1 MVTFGNRTTRRQVGK
16 STNVDEGIEQGPLT
30 FFGDVSGAESSRPLE
45 KLPTRRRTKPLV
57 MIGAAVAIVV
67 VVSFVVI
74 GGSGPGAK
82 DAAAQVMLGARTT
95 LAKDTV
101 KFAIHGSISDNT
113 QSIPITG
120 SGVANLSSNTE
131 SVSLAFDA
139 NYTAIQE
146 TVVAD
151 GPSTYERILENGH
164 NLIGR
169 VLPGKAWLEGPEN
182 KASAG
187 GLGLSSSD
195 ILGQLQVYAQRGN
208 SVIPLGPSTI
218 NGQAVAGYQVTL
230 SPKTINAAVKR
241 LEAQGGASAAAV
253 KTFLQNDGS
262 INDPVIKLW
271 MGTNHLLVSEEAD
284 VSVSAGGTSENTELT
299 MDFSDYG
306 LPVSISAPPP
316 SAVTSLK
323 VFEAATNHRTF

>member
-1 MVTFGNRTTRRQVGK
+1 
-16 STNVDEGIEQGPLT
+16 VDDGIEQEPLT
-30 FFGDVSGAESSRPLE
+30 FVGDVAGAEPSPPLAP
-45 KLPTRRRTKPLV
+45 KRGRTKPLV
-57 MIGAAVAIVV
+57 MIGAAVAIIV

-74 GGSGPGAK
+74 GASGPGAK

-95 LAKDTV
+95 LARDTV
-101 KFAIHGSISDNT
+101 KFTIHGSISDNS

-131 SVSLAFDA
+131 SVSLSFDA
-139 NYTAIQE
+139 NYTSIRE

-151 GPSTYERILENGH
+151 GPSSYERILENGH
-164 NLIGR
+164 NVISR
-169 VLPGKAWLEGPEN
+169 VLPGKTWVQGPEN
-182 KASAG
+182 KASAA

-230 SPKTINAAVKR
+230 SQKSINAAIKR

-262 INDPVIKLW
+262 INAPVIKLW

-284 VSVSAGGTSENTELT
+284 VSLSTGGTSENTDMTL
-299 MDFSDYG
+299 DFSDYG
-306 LPVSISAPPP
+306 LPVSISAPAPN
-316 SAVTSLK
+316 AVTSLK
-323 VFEAATNHRTF
+323 VFEAATNHRNF